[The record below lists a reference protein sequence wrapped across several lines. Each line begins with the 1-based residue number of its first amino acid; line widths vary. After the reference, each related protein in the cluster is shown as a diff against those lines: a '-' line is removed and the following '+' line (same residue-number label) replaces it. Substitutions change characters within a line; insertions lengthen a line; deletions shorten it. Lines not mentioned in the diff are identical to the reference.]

1 MPRLSPITLAQLQ
14 PLLAELQQIP
24 GLVQT
29 KPAIFY
35 CRRIPLL
42 HFHETEQG
50 VVADLKRIVPVPSG
64 FDRLETSSAA
74 ARKKLIKE
82 VATRCTLLAARTT
95 AKRS

>member
-1 MPRLSPITLAQLQ
+1 MPRLSLIALAHLQ

-24 GLVQT
+24 DLEQI

-35 CRRIPLL
+35 CRRIPML

-50 VVADLKRIVPVPSG
+50 IVADLKCVVPVSSG

-82 VATRCTLLAARTT
+82 VAARCTLLAARTT